1 MMTDQQKRIV
11 QDMREWYEAF
21 RRYGKDG
28 ERSVK
33 AFLEAA
39 DLIEHLSSVAEKA
52 STKAALCEKVMEDY
66 DKMRRERDAAAD
78 DIELGVCCETCKH
91 DNDDDEGAFC
101 VGCVRV
107 TGIGNWEWRGVK
119 NNAE

>member
-1 MMTDQQKRIV
+1 MNDEQKDIA
-11 QDMREWYEAF
+11 QHMREWYEVF
-21 RRYGKDG
+21 RRHGKGD

-33 AFLEAA
+33 VFLEAA

-52 STKAALCEKVMEDY
+52 SAKAALCEKVMEDY

-91 DNDDDEGAFC
+91 DNDDDEGVLC

-107 TGIGNWEWRGVK
+107 TSRGNWEWRGVK
-119 NNAE
+119 SDAE

>member
-1 MMTDQQKRIV
+1 MTDDAKRIV
-11 QDMREWYEAF
+11 EWLRWLESYYPKWNGIDPCQTLE
-21 RRYGKDG
+21 
-28 ERSVK
+28 
-33 AFLEAA
+33 EAA
-39 DLIEHLSSVAEKA
+39 DLIEHLSSVVEKVSA
-52 STKAALCEKVMEDY
+52 KAALCEKVMEDC
-66 DKMRRERDAAAD
+66 DKMRREYDAAAD

-107 TGIGNWEWRGVK
+107 TSRGNWEWRGVK

>member
-1 MMTDQQKRIV
+1 MTDQQKRIV

-39 DLIEHLSSVAEKA
+39 DLIEHLSSVAEKSSA
-52 STKAALCEKVMEDY
+52 KAALCEKVMEDY
-66 DKMRRERDAAAD
+66 DKMRRERDAAVD

-91 DNDDDEGAFC
+91 DEGVFC
-101 VGCVRV
+101 VECARV
-107 TGIGNWEWRGVK
+107 ASRGNWEWRGVK
-119 NNAE
+119 SDEPSEEL